1 MSRNREEKEKI
12 AVIKS
17 SRRTMSMEV
26 RPDGSILVRA
36 PFRASAE
43 EIGNFVCSHKS
54 WVEKQRIRIRKR
66 ADEIRL
72 ADQNP
77 LSPEDI
83 RLLADQALRELP
95 PRIAAYAGQMGVT
108 YGRVTIRNQKTRWG
122 SCSSKGNLNFN
133 CLLMLTPREVQD
145 YVIVHELSHRKEMN
159 HSPKYWAVVEEVL
172 PDYKKRRNWLRENG
186 SAIIRRMAAGN
197 PAS

>member
-54 WVEKQRIRIRKR
+54 WVEKQRIRIWKR

-159 HSPKYWAVVEEVL
+159 HSPKFWEVVEEVL
-172 PDYKKRRNWLRENG
+172 PDYKKRRKWLRENG
-186 SAIIRRMAAGN
+186 SVIIRRMTAGN
-197 PAS
+197 PVS

>member
-36 PFRASAE
+36 PYRASAE

-54 WVEKQRIRIRKR
+54 WVEKQIIRMREKT
-66 ADEIRL
+66 DEIRL
-72 ADQNP
+72 AEQNP

-83 RLLADQALRELP
+83 RRLAEQALRELP

-159 HSPKYWAVVEEVL
+159 HSPKFWAVVEEVL

-186 SAIIRRMAAGN
+186 SAIIRRMTAGN
-197 PAS
+197 SVS

>member
-66 ADEIRL
+66 AAEIRL

-159 HSPKYWAVVEEVL
+159 HSPKFWAVVEEVL

>member
-66 ADEIRL
+66 AAEIRQSNHQKPENAVGKL
-72 ADQNP
+72 LVKGKPELQLPADAYAQGSAGLRYCTRTEPQKRDEP
-77 LSPEDI
+77 LSKI
-83 RLLADQALRELP
+83 L
-95 PRIAAYAGQMGVT
+95 GGG
-108 YGRVTIRNQKTRWG
+108 GRG
-122 SCSSKGNLNFN
+122 
-133 CLLMLTPREVQD
+133 
-145 YVIVHELSHRKEMN
+145 
-159 HSPKYWAVVEEVL
+159 
-172 PDYKKRRNWLRENG
+172 
-186 SAIIRRMAAGN
+186 AAGL
-197 PAS
+197 

>member
-66 ADEIRL
+66 AAEIRL

>member
-54 WVEKQRIRIRKR
+54 WVEKQRIRIR
-66 ADEIRL
+66 D
-72 ADQNP
+72 
-77 LSPEDI
+77 
-83 RLLADQALRELP
+83 
-95 PRIAAYAGQMGVT
+95 
-108 YGRVTIRNQKTRWG
+108 
-122 SCSSKGNLNFN
+122 
-133 CLLMLTPREVQD
+133 
-145 YVIVHELSHRKEMN
+145 RK
-159 HSPKYWAVVEEVL
+159 SVV
-172 PDYKKRRNWLRENG
+172 
-186 SAIIRRMAAGN
+186 
-197 PAS
+197 

>member
-66 ADEIRL
+66 AAEIRL

-159 HSPKYWAVVEEVL
+159 HSPKFWEVVEEVL